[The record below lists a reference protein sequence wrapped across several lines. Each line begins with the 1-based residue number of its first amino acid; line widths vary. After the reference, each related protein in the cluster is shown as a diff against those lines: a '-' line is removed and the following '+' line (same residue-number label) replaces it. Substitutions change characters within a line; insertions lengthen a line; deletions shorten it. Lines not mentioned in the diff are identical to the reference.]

1 MPRFAKHI
9 FKILFASTLGFAL
22 IEVINNPVTAAVDTP
37 TVNSMEGLTKEIY
50 QSMLNRDTVMTY
62 SINGSVSKS
71 KIEKALQDAIA
82 MDPYVQF
89 MVRQYSYQYKS
100 SLLSSSITI
109 YMEYREDADQTAYVT
124 STVKR
129 VLPTIINKNMNA
141 HEKVKAIHDWVV
153 LNLAYDTSL
162 KNDTAYLGLKEGK
175 TVCQGYA
182 LLTYRM
188 LKEAGITN
196 RIAEGKAGGQLHA
209 WNVVN
214 LDGKW
219 YHLDT
224 TWDDPVPDQK
234 GKVSYNYYLRT
245 DKQLRV
251 DHQWTKVYPAAAESY
266 DMTLE
271 WLKKDD
277 QSRTAFYTKLET
289 DLNYIY
295 LKPEN
300 IVSSVKTLS
309 AKIEKAVR
317 AGDSSVKVRYTRK
330 ATLSDDLSKALQDI
344 SGFEGSIRYSYRDFE
359 NTGDILLEIT
369 LK

>member
-1 MPRFAKHI
+1 VPRFARQM
-9 FKILFASTLGFAL
+9 FKILLVSTLSFAVV
-22 IEVINNPVTAAVDTP
+22 EVINNPVTAAVDTP

-50 QSMLNRDTVMTY
+50 QSMLNRETVMTY
-62 SINGSVSKS
+62 SIHDSVSKT
-71 KIEKALQDAIA
+71 KLEKALQDAMA
-82 MDPYVQF
+82 SDPYVQF

-109 YMEYREDADQTAYVT
+109 YMDYRENADQTAYVT
-124 STVKR
+124 SKVKA
-129 VLPTIINKNMNA
+129 VLPTIIHKNMNA

-153 LNLAYDTSL
+153 LNLSYDTSL

-196 RIAEGKAGGQLHA
+196 QIAEGKAGGQLHA

-234 GKVSYNYYLRT
+234 GKVSYHYYLRT
-245 DKQLRV
+245 DKQLRT
-251 DHQWTKVYPAAAESY
+251 DHQWTKVYPAATESY
-266 DMTLE
+266 DKTLE
-271 WLKKDD
+271 QLKKNDI
-277 QSRTAFYTKLET
+277 SRSAFYTKLET

-300 IVSSVKTLS
+300 IVTSVSGLSS
-309 AKIEKAVR
+309 KIEQAVR
-317 AGDSSVKVRYTRK
+317 AGDSTVKVRYTRK
-330 ATLSDDLSKALQDI
+330 ATLADDLGKALQEI
-344 SGFEGSIRYSYRDFE
+344 SGFHGSIRYSYRDFE